1 MKKRKYPGLVAEM
14 VIQGETQKEL
24 AKVIGITPMAMS
36 YKMTGKNDF
45 TISEVE
51 KICEHYKKNYY
62 ELFR

>member
-51 KICEHYKKNYY
+51 TICEHYNKNYY
-62 ELFR
+62 ELFK